1 MAITSNNIR
10 WASVSELDPLTG
22 LPNKSPIPEEF
33 KGSGAKSNQPVPRQ
47 WINTQFDEIYK
58 ACVELQSQID
68 SIAGESS
75 QPTLELLYPVN
86 GQPFLSFED
95 RDPAEYLGFGTWVLI
110 EGKVLVGVDVSDS
123 DFDIPNKTGGTKAH
137 SHSDN
142 LSVNGTTLTVAQLP
156 SASPVSLTVSTVG
169 SASTSPA
176 NTSPLAGDNVASTT
190 SSSNVNWGGTGAT
203 HTHSLSGGV
212 QTSTNLMP
220 YQTLYIY
227 RRTA

>member
-1 MAITSNNIR
+1 MTIQSNKIR
-10 WASVSELDPLTG
+10 WANITEIDPLTG
-22 LPNKSPIPEEF
+22 LPNKSTIPEEF
-33 KGSGAKSNQPVPRQ
+33 KSSGAKSNQPIPRQ
-47 WINTQFDEIYK
+47 WINTQFNEIYN
-58 ACVELQSQID
+58 AFVDLQAQLD
-68 SIAGESS
+68 SITGAGS
-75 QPTLELLYPVN
+75 QPTLEYLYPVN
-86 GQPFLSFED
+86 GQPFLSFANT
-95 RDPAEYLGFGTWVLI
+95 DPATYLGFGTWVLI
-110 EGKVLVGVDVSDS
+110 EGKVLVGVDTSDP
-123 DFDIPNKTGGTKAH
+123 DFNTSGKVGGAKSH
-137 SHSDN
+137 SHTDN

-212 QTSTNLMP
+212 QTSSNLMP
-220 YQTLYIY
+220 YETLYIW